1 MVSAKAESDV
11 PSEAQSAAL
20 NVRARR
26 LILVDFIITDLYFYS
41 IVYSMIIQETL
52 NFLFR
57 CEITK

>member
-20 NVRARR
+20 NVRALR

-41 IVYSMIIQETL
+41 DFSISLRNYKIKLRKTNE
-52 NFLFR
+52 
-57 CEITK
+57 